1 MDLSQYPNFNRFSGK
16 NILAVDYGTKVT
28 GTATFCPGR
37 DPFPLLCTSIIYK
50 TDQQLIQELSKLAED
65 EGIDVLV
72 LGLPL
77 FTDGKESEMTK
88 KVRQF
93 QQELMAS
100 LPDLDHHLQ
109 DETLTSYEAEDRMK
123 NSPEFNFK
131 VDMKK
136 IDMVAASI
144 ILEDFIKS

>member
-1 MDLSQYPNFNRFSGK
+1 MDLSQYPNFKRFSGK
-16 NILAVDYGTKVT
+16 NILAVDYGTKIT

-37 DPFPLLCTSIIYK
+37 DPFPLLCTSIVYK
-50 TDQQLIQELSKLAED
+50 SDQQVITELSQIADD

-77 FTDGKESEMTK
+77 FTDGKESEMTQR
-88 KVRQF
+88 VRKF
-93 QQELMAS
+93 GEELQTAIS
-100 LPDLDHHLQ
+100 SIEFYLQ

>member
-1 MDLSQYPNFNRFSGK
+1 MNLSQYPNFKRFSGK

-28 GTATFCPGR
+28 GTATFCPDR
-37 DPFPLLCTSIIYK
+37 DPFPLLCTSIVYK
-50 TDQQLIQELSKLAED
+50 SDQQVITELFQIVDD

-77 FTDGKESEMTK
+77 FTDGKESEMTQR
-88 KVRQF
+88 VRKF
-93 QQELMAS
+93 GEELQAAIS
-100 LPDLDHHLQ
+100 SIEFYLQ

-136 IDMVAASI
+136 IDMVAACI

>member
-1 MDLSQYPNFNRFSGK
+1 LSQYPNFNRFSGK

-50 TDQQLIQELSKLAED
+50 TDQQLIQDLSKLIDD

-93 QQELMAS
+93 HDKLKAS
-100 LPDLDHHLQ
+100 LPNLDHHLQ